1 MEVLF
6 LIREAICTAPTIE
19 AALDAACQ
27 ELGLDRSEVEFEIID
42 NPVKKVF
49 GLFGG
54 SPAKVRA
61 YVEIPDKTPASAAV
75 DYLKDIFEAMGL
87 SSIEITV
94 EENEDNAVIT
104 LSGDEV
110 SSIIGRRGETLDAL
124 QYLSGLVANRVN
136 NSYYRIS
143 IDSGN
148 FREKRENTLRSL
160 ARKIAITAAKTGRSQ
175 SLEPM
180 NPYERRII
188 HTTVQGI
195 DGALSWS
202 MGEDADRH
210 VVIGPES
217 KGEGYDA
224 PRIGSGGGKRRYN
237 GNNSRYNKGGYNRN
251 RNNSGRGGDRG
262 SRLYRSGGNNNRPR
276 RNDSKPAAKSAPAPA
291 KKDSAATP
299 LYGKIEINK

>member
-1 MEVLF
+1 M
-6 LIREAICTAPTIE
+6 IREAICTAPTIE

-87 SSIEITV
+87 TSIDISV
-94 EENEDNAVIT
+94 EESDDNAVIT

-110 SSIIGRRGETLDAL
+110 SGIIGRRGETLDAL

-148 FREKRENTLRSL
+148 FREKREATLRSL
-160 ARKIAITAAKTGRSQ
+160 ARKIAITAAKTGKSQ

-188 HTTVQGI
+188 HTAVQGI
-195 DGALSWS
+195 DGAISWS
-202 MGEDADRH
+202 MGEDANRH

-224 PRIGSGGGKRRYN
+224 PRIGSGSGKKRYN
-237 GNNSRYNKGGYNRN
+237 SNNSRYNKGGYNRN
-251 RNNSGRGGDRG
+251 RNNSGRGGERG
-262 SRLYRSGGNNNRPR
+262 SRPYRSNNNNRSR
-276 RNDSKPAAKSAPAPA
+276 RNDSKPAAQATPAA
-291 KKDSAATP
+291 TKKDSAATP

>member
-1 MEVLF
+1 M
-6 LIREAICTAPTIE
+6 IREAICTAPTIE

-87 SSIEITV
+87 SSIDISV
-94 EENEDNAVIT
+94 EENDDNAVIT

-148 FREKRENTLRSL
+148 FREKREATLRSL
-160 ARKIAITAAKTGRSQ
+160 ARKIAITAAKTGKSQ

-188 HTTVQGI
+188 HTTVQSI

-202 MGEDADRH
+202 MGEDANRH

-224 PRIGSGGGKRRYN
+224 PRIGSGSGKKHYN
-237 GNNSRYNKGGYNRN
+237 NNNSRYNKGGYNRN
-251 RNNSGRGGDRG
+251 RNNSGRGGERG
-262 SRLYRSGGNNNRPR
+262 SRPYRSNNNRPR
-276 RNDSKPAAKSAPAPA
+276 RNDSKPAAQSTPAVT